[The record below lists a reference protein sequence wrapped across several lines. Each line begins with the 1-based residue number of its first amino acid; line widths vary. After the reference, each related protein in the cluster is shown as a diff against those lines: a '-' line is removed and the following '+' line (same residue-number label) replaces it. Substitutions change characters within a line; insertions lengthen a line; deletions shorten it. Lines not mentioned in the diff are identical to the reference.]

1 MSSIRTYFY
10 TNFNTFSANELL
22 TLSRDV
28 IRINDKDININRTF
42 RDDVIL
48 VTIVKNIVEHRKS
61 TRKELS
67 ESEILH

>member
-10 TNFNTFSANELL
+10 TNLNTFSAHELL

-28 IRINDKDININRTF
+28 IRINDKDININRIF

-48 VTIVKNIVEHRKS
+48 VTIVKNIV
-61 TRKELS
+61 
-67 ESEILH
+67 